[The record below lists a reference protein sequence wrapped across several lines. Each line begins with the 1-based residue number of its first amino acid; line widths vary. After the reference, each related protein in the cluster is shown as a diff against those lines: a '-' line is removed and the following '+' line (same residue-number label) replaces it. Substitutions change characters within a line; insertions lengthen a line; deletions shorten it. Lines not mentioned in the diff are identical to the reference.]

1 MSNFKKVVDF
11 NQAFGVTVKDTA
23 HQTVFQDDQSLVKLR
38 LGLINEEVKELNEA
52 VDNHD
57 FVETIDALADILYVV
72 YGAGA
77 SFGIDLDKAF
87 NIVHD
92 SNMSKLCKTEDE
104 AKKTVEWY
112 KKNDDRYDSPSY
124 RKGVTGDYWV
134 VFNQSSGKILKSVN
148 YTPADFKTML
158 TGSMNN

>member
-1 MSNFKKVVDF
+1 VDF

-52 VDNHD
+52 VENHD

-104 AKKTVEWY
+104 AKETVDWY

-158 TGSMNN
+158 TE